1 MTRNA
6 RIAYI
11 VGAALM
17 AAGTIGP
24 WVQVSIGVAGAV
36 PVSGFGHGAGILLV
50 LLGLAVVLLRRA
62 EGAAQ
67 LVGLLAVLW
76 MAYCAYALPGDFT
89 DAGAWQAEGA
99 WGMYVSL
106 VGALVLGLGLVAAA
120 FARLQTM
127 ALRLAAARVAR
138 QA

>member
-1 MTRNA
+1 MTRNT

-24 WVQVSIGVAGAV
+24 WVQVSTWVADAV

-50 LLGLAVVLLRRA
+50 LVGLAVVLLRWA
-62 EGAAQ
+62 EGAA
-67 LVGLLAVLW
+67 LLATLFAVLW

-89 DAGAWQAEGA
+89 DAGAWQVAWA
-99 WGMYVSL
+99 WGMEVSL
-106 VGALVLGLGLVAAA
+106 VGALVLGFVLVVAA
-120 FARLQTM
+120 FARLELL
-127 ALRLAAARVAR
+127 ALRLAAARLAR